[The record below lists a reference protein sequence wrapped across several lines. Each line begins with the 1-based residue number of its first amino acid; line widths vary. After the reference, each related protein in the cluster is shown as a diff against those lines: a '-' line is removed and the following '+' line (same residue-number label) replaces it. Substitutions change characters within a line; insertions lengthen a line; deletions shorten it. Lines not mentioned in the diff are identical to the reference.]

1 MVYVASLGP
10 LYSAGGERGL
20 YKSTDGGQT
29 WERSL
34 NHRSEGQD
42 VGVVDVVMDPT
53 DPNTLY
59 AATYDKVRLPW
70 TFDLGGPGSR
80 LFKTTD
86 GGENWIQIGQGLPE
100 GMLGRIGV
108 DVYHSD
114 PNVLYVTIENANKE
128 GMSDGERRQEL
139 LDHRSSRGMIGGEVY
154 RSENAGMNWE
164 KVSPDNQS
172 IGGGP
177 AYYYGQIII
186 DPNDANIVHVL
197 SAASWGTYD
206 GGETWERRPYGFGG
220 DDHALWI
227 NPDDSRHII
236 LGYDHGMGISYDGG
250 ENWYHPDF
258 QSLAQ
263 FYAVGVDNSRPY
275 RVMGGLQDNGSHMAY
290 HTNLS
295 LIHN

>member
-1 MVYVASLGP
+1 
-10 LYSAGGERGL
+10 
-20 YKSTDGGQT
+20 
-29 WERSL
+29 
-34 NHRSEGQD
+34 
-42 VGVVDVVMDPT
+42 
-53 DPNTLY
+53 
-59 AATYDKVRLPW
+59 
-70 TFDLGGPGSR
+70 
-80 LFKTTD
+80 
-86 GGENWIQIGQGLPE
+86 
-100 GMLGRIGV
+100 
-108 DVYHSD
+108 
-114 PNVLYVTIENANKE
+114 
-128 GMSDGERRQEL
+128 
-139 LDHRSSRGMIGGEVY
+139 MIGGEVY
-154 RSENAGMNWE
+154 RSENAGINWE

-275 RVMGGLQDNGSHMAY
+275 RVMG
-290 HTNLS
+290 LS
-295 LIHN
+295 LIHI

>member
-42 VGVVDVVMDPT
+42 VGVVDIVMDPT

-128 GMSDGERRQEL
+128 GMSDEERRQEL
-139 LDHRSSRGMIGGEVY
+139 LDHR
-154 RSENAGMNWE
+154 
-164 KVSPDNQS
+164 
-172 IGGGP
+172 
-177 AYYYGQIII
+177 
-186 DPNDANIVHVL
+186 
-197 SAASWGTYD
+197 
-206 GGETWERRPYGFGG
+206 
-220 DDHALWI
+220 
-227 NPDDSRHII
+227 
-236 LGYDHGMGISYDGG
+236 
-250 ENWYHPDF
+250 
-258 QSLAQ
+258 
-263 FYAVGVDNSRPY
+263 
-275 RVMGGLQDNGSHMAY
+275 
-290 HTNLS
+290 LS
-295 LIHN
+295 LIHI